1 MNIGRSSFILASG
14 TAVSR
19 VLGFVKTILLTM
31 TIGQTGSLAATS
43 FGIANTL
50 PNNIYALIGAG
61 AVNAV
66 LVPLIVRQ
74 LRTRDGG
81 EAYISKLLTLC
92 VTAFFIFTVII
103 TLAAP
108 GLVWINADMSE
119 EGLDPAAFELAVALA
134 YWCLP
139 QIFFYAIYT
148 LLGEIY
154 NARGQFG
161 PYTWAPVVN
170 NVVTIAGLALFLVL
184 FGGWEVNR
192 DPTVWGLDRIAAM
205 GLVSTGGVVAQAVV
219 LMLFFRKT
227 GMRFR
232 FDFRWRGVGLRS
244 AGVKASWLLGV
255 VVISQIIAVVQTR
268 VATLGSADGA
278 SLLTMYNAW
287 YVFQLPHSIIA
298 VSIAIVFFTQ
308 MSNHAADNDI
318 PKLRHDTSMALRAI
332 GMLTTFSAV
341 VLIVVAL
348 PLARPFEHGVFDNA
362 VIMATLITANA
373 LHLVAFSGQY
383 VLERVS
389 YALEDTRTPFM
400 ARLAFLPVSLLAL
413 WAASLFPS
421 EYIILAVVSFIALQ
435 NTVYAALWLIIVRR
449 KIGAFGIRRVAL
461 RHLVYIGLAI
471 PAGAAG
477 AGVVWLLGGYTD
489 GWAHV
494 GVFPAAVTC
503 AIAGVVMLA
512 IYFGALLLFR
522 DPDLRL
528 VTDKLLSRFRR
539 GRGAPAE

>member
-19 VLGFVKTILLTM
+19 VLGFVKTMLLTM
-31 TIGQTGSLAATS
+31 TIGQSASLAATA

-74 LRTRDGG
+74 LRSRDGG

-92 VTAFFIFTVII
+92 VTAFFIFTVLI

-108 GLVWINADMSE
+108 ALVWINADTSE
-119 EGLDPAAFELAVALA
+119 RGLDPVAFELAVALA

-170 NVVTIAGLALFLVL
+170 NIVTITGLAIFLIV
-184 FGGWEVNR
+184 FGGGDVNK
-192 DPTVWGLDRIAAM
+192 DPSVWGMDRIAAM
-205 GLVSTGGVVAQAVV
+205 GLISTGGVAAQAIV
-219 LMLFFRKT
+219 LILFFRKT

-232 FDFRWRGVGLRS
+232 PDFRWRGVGLRS

-255 VVISQIIAVVQTR
+255 VVLSQIIAIVQTR
-268 VATLGSADGA
+268 VATLGSSDGP

-287 YVFQLPHSIIA
+287 YIFQLPHSIIA

-318 PKLRHDTSMALRAI
+318 PSLRADTSNALRAI
-332 GMLTTFSAV
+332 GMLTTFSMV
-341 VLIVVAL
+341 VLVVVAL
-348 PLARPFEHGVFDNA
+348 PMARIFESGVFPHA
-362 VIMATLITANA
+362 ILMASLIIANA

-389 YALEDTRTPFM
+389 YALEDTRTPFI
-400 ARLAFLPVSLLAL
+400 ARLAFFPVSMVSL
-413 WAASLFPS
+413 WLASLFPP
-421 EYIILAVVSFIALQ
+421 EHIVLAVVSFTAIQ
-435 NTVYAALWLIIVRR
+435 NTVYAALWLIIIRR
-449 KIGAFGIRRVAL
+449 KIGSFGIRRVAI
-461 RHLVYIGLAI
+461 RHLTYLALAI
-471 PAGAAG
+471 PAGVAG
-477 AGVVWLLGGYTD
+477 AAVVWLLGGYTD
-489 GWAHV
+489 GWAHTAV
-494 GVFPAAVTC
+494 WTVMVTC
-503 AIAGVVMLA
+503 IAAGLVMLTL
-512 IYFGALLLFR
+512 YFGALFLFR

-528 VTDKLLSRFRR
+528 VMDKVLTRFRR
-539 GRGAPAE
+539 GRSAPAE